1 MNGLAQLTPGAPF
14 EGVFAVRD
22 VERRLSRAGKPFLS
36 VVLADATG
44 SARGVIFDQP
54 DWFAERLTPGAPVRV
69 AGRAEQRGG
78 RLELLISHVRPAD
91 EETADAQL
99 VPRSHRDPDELFGFV
114 LHLAD
119 EVADPGLRRTLERL
133 TGDDALTAAWRQVP
147 CTRSGHHA
155 YIGGLVEHTVGVA
168 ALCQTLCTWHPRIDS
183 DLLVTAALVHD
194 LGYTRAWR
202 VAATFETTE
211 EGRLLG
217 HVALGL
223 EIVAGRRRQSRARG
237 RAAAGAA
244 ALRGLAPRAAAASQ
258 PAAGESGGAGADAPQ
273 CGRGAGQIAPR
284 RPGRGRRAALAAA
297 GDEAAS
303 TSYAAPRHAVRDAN
317 PAIPQPLGSSN
328 THKTE
333 GIYGIKPARRLAH
346 CAVPVPHPDKEP
358 SRWLPTTSLPAD
370 AHGDAPSGRTGTLEN
385 PEVHENVP
393 GHVIPILERE
403 FDDFDTEATRFLGGE
418 RPEDQ
423 FIGFRLQQGV
433 YGQRQPDVQMVRV
446 KIPFGG
452 VNPEQLEMFADCRRA
467 LGAAAQGPHHDAPVR
482 PAASHPAVGRQPS

>member
-119 EVADPGLRRTLERL
+119 EVADPGLRRTLDLL
-133 TGDDALTAAWRQVP
+133 TGDDSLAAAWRQVP

-168 ALCQTLCTWHPRIDS
+168 ALCQTLCMWHPRVDA

-202 VAATFETTE
+202 VAATFEATE

-223 EIVAGRRRQSRARG
+223 EIVADAAG
-237 RAAAGAA
+237 RA
-244 ALRGLAPRAAAASQ
+244 GLEDS
-258 PAAGESGGAGADAPQ
+258 
-273 CGRGAGQIAPR
+273 
-284 RPGRGRRAALAAA
+284 
-297 GDEAAS
+297 
-303 TSYAAPRHAVRDAN
+303 
-317 PAIPQPLGSSN
+317 
-328 THKTE
+328 
-333 GIYGIKPARRLAH
+333 RRLALLH
-346 CAVPVPHPDKEP
+346 CVSWHHGPPPPAGPQQASPEALALMRLNAAEVQVK
-358 SRWLPTTSLPAD
+358 SR
-370 AHGDAPSGRTGTLEN
+370 LEG
-385 PEVHENVP
+385 P
-393 GHVIPILERE
+393 GAE
-403 FDDFDTEATRFLGGE
+403 G
-418 RPEDQ
+418 
-423 FIGFRLQQGV
+423 
-433 YGQRQPDVQMVRV
+433 
-446 KIPFGG
+446 
-452 VNPEQLEMFADCRRA
+452 A
-467 LGAAAQGPHHDAPVR
+467 LL
-482 PAASHPAVGRQPS
+482 